1 MKATRS
7 EIHKLRKMKDTGN
20 FNHTHLPEA
29 KLTEYMDIL
38 GKRKQHIIDTIDRLY
53 HTIFKKVSAVANVDD
68 E

>member
-1 MKATRS
+1 
-7 EIHKLRKMKDTGN
+7 MKDTGN

-38 GKRKQHIIDTIDRLY
+38 GQRKQHIIDTIEGLY
-53 HTIFKKVSAVANVDD
+53 HTIFKKQSTVANVED